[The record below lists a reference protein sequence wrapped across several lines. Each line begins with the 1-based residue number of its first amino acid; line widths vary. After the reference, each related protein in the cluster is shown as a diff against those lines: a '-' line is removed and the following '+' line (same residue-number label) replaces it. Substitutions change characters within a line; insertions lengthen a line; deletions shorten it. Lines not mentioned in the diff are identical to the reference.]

1 MIKVAMGRAASIG
14 GHEMTKPGAEK
25 KRLDQRSDEEI
36 ELSKETLEDLDAEE
50 EASDVKGGQTN
61 TCGQRGCQAQ
71 AWSDT
76 CNASV

>member
-1 MIKVAMGRAASIG
+1 
-14 GHEMTKPGAEK
+14 MTKPG
-25 KRLDQRSDEEI
+25 DQKEHAGKEPGEDI

-50 EASDVKGGQTN
+50 EASGVKGGQTN

-76 CNASV
+76 CNASI